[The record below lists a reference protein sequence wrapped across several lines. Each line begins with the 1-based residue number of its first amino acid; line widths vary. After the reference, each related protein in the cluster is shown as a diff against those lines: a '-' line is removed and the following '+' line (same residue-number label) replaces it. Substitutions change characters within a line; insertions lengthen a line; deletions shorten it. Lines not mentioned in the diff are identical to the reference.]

1 MPDDPLLFLRDKG
14 RPLRANNILRAQ
26 RMAEGAISARGTF
39 SERLKALTAEF
50 LLQIEWAQAEAI
62 ARDRAADVGQVEGPE
77 ESKKIT
83 QQRTTSG

>member
-26 RMAEGAISARGTF
+26 RMAEGAISARG
-39 SERLKALTAEF
+39 SYRDAVKVLEAEF

-62 ARDRAADVGQVEGPE
+62 QRDRAADMGQVEGPE
-77 ESKKIT
+77 PVAVTFRE
-83 QQRTTSG
+83 